1 MLRAS
6 CSPTPHEVSRRRRAQ
21 AAARP
26 LAPLYATLGATLD
39 WVCALLDHC
48 GGRFCDDLCLL
59 RDEPIR

>member
-1 MLRAS
+1 
-6 CSPTPHEVSRRRRAQ
+6 
-21 AAARP
+21 
-26 LAPLYATLGATLD
+26 LYATLGATLD